1 MPMFSNWFL
10 KSFRILLLPFSIVYW
25 LAVWIRNFFYD
36 TKIIR
41 SSSFGLPVICVGNL
55 SIGGTGKS
63 PMVELLVQCLSPVYR
78 VATLSRG
85 YRRKTTGYLLATDHT
100 TSLEIGDEPMLFH
113 LKFPGVPVAVGEE

>member
-1 MPMFSNWFL
+1 MLSNWCL
-10 KSFRILLLPFSIVYW
+10 KSFGILLLPVAMIYW
-25 LAVWIRNFFYD
+25 LVIGVRNFLYD
-36 TKIIR
+36 KRILR

-63 PMVELLVQCLSPVYR
+63 PMVELLLQCLSPVYR

-85 YRRKTTGYLLATDHT
+85 YRRKTTGYLLAGDHT

-113 LKFPGVPVAVGEE
+113 